1 MAVYEAA
8 SGFPCEEDVQDE
20 DGGRPCQGHRACQAG
35 SQTVR
40 GPAKE
45 GGRGQI
51 IYVIPLEIAIGMFVE
66 GEVGLER
73 LLEAAGGEGSG
84 ADEGPDVLV
93 VFAEI

>member
-1 MAVYEAA
+1 
-8 SGFPCEEDVQDE
+8 
-20 DGGRPCQGHRACQAG
+20 
-35 SQTVR
+35 
-40 GPAKE
+40 
-45 GGRGQI
+45 
-51 IYVIPLEIAIGMFVE
+51 MFVE